1 MYKQPKQATH
11 VRAKMRWGIAAIFA
25 LLFIAVAFDAP
36 QAFNK
41 GVDGINNV
49 VHLGIPHVPV
59 KPFRLGLD
67 LRGGAQ
73 LVYQADLKD
82 IPFADQGQA
91 VNGVRDVIERRV
103 NSIGV
108 SEPQVQTT
116 KSGENYRLLVELP
129 GVHDVNDAI
138 NLIGETPILEFREQ
152 NTEPPRQ
159 LTQEEQKQLDAYNA
173 DAKKR
178 AQDALKALRSGKSF
192 EDVVKQYSEDE
203 TGRNNGGYLG
213 FINIEN
219 ADEVVYDWA
228 KSHRQGET
236 SGVLEAGNGFVIA
249 QRGREQDG
257 PVQVTAS
264 HIVVCYL
271 GARNCDNATLTKD
284 QARAK
289 ADELF
294 AQANADNFAQLAID
308 NSTDLISGPNGGDLG
323 TFGKGDVFT
332 KEFEDAVFS
341 AKVGEIIGPVETEL
355 GFHII
360 YKRGEEPTK
369 EYEVSR
375 ILVRTQSPED
385 ILPQFDPWKVTGLSG
400 KQLDRAEVVTDQ
412 QTGAVQVSLQF
423 DAEGTKLFED
433 ITRRNLSKPVA
444 IFLDGDAI
452 SVPTVQSIISGGQ
465 AVITGSFTIPEA
477 RLLAQRL
484 NTGALPVPIELVSQQ
499 TIGPSLG
506 AASLAKSLRAG
517 TIGLLLVM
525 VFLTL
530 YYRLPGLLA
539 SLALGLY
546 IALTLAIFKLIGAT
560 LTLSGITG
568 LILSIG
574 MAVDANILIFERL
587 KEELRIGKSLKT
599 AVNEGFARA
608 WTSIYDGNVATIIT
622 AALLLAMGVSFVKGF
637 AFTLIIGT
645 LLSMFTA
652 VTVTRVLLQMV
663 VSWFGDKKSF
673 LFLGSKE

>member
-1 MYKQPKQATH
+1 
-11 VRAKMRWGIAAIFA
+11 MRWGIAAIFG
-25 LLFIAVAFDAP
+25 LLLVAAAFDAP
-36 QAFNK
+36 QVFNK
-41 GVDGINNV
+41 GIDAVNNV
-49 VHLGIPHVPV
+49 AHLGIPHVPNR
-59 KPFRLGLD
+59 PFRLGFD
-67 LRGGAQ
+67 LLGAAQ
-73 LVYQADLKD
+73 LISQAALKD
-82 IPFADQGQA
+82 IPFADQGEA

-129 GVHDVNDAI
+129 GVNDVNDAI

-159 LTQEEQKQLDAYNA
+159 LTSEEQKQLDAYNA

-192 EDVVKQYSEDE
+192 EDVVNQYSEDQLS
-203 TGRNNGGYLG
+203 RNNGGYLG
-213 FINIEN
+213 FINLEN
-219 ADEVVYDWA
+219 ADSTIYEWA
-228 KSHRQGET
+228 KSHKQGEM
-236 SGVLEAGNGFVIA
+236 SGVLETGEGFVIA
-249 QRGREQDG
+249 KRGGEQDG

-264 HIVVCYL
+264 HILLCYL
-271 GARNCDNATLTKD
+271 GARSCDATMTKAE
-284 QARAK
+284 ARAK

-294 AQANADNFAQLAID
+294 TQANADNFADLAKE
-308 NSTDLISGPNGGDLG
+308 NSTDQISGPNGGDLG
-323 TFGKGDVFT
+323 TFGRGAMI
-332 KEFEDAVFS
+332 KEFEEAVFA
-341 AKVGEIIGPVETEL
+341 AKAGEIIGPVETPL

-360 YKRGEEPTK
+360 YKRGEEITK
-369 EYEVSR
+369 EYEISHVV
-375 ILVRTQSPED
+375 VRTQSPED
-385 ILPQFDPWKVTGLSG
+385 ILPEFNPWKVTGLSG
-400 KQLDRAEVVTDQ
+400 KQLDRAEVVTDP

-423 DAEGTKLFED
+423 DSEGTKLFED
-433 ITRRNLSKPVA
+433 ITRRNLGQPVA

-499 TIGPSLG
+499 TIGPTLG
-506 AASLAKSLRAG
+506 AVSLAKSLRAG

-530 YYRLPGLLA
+530 YYRLPGFLA

-652 VTVTRVLLQMV
+652 VTVTRVLLQVV